1 MNLSTV
7 SNLSI
12 VSNLSNVSIEE
23 AFSRICVNEAFRR
36 VRADYLEMPGLKLTG
51 MQAQR
56 LWDMD
61 HATCDVVLNALVG
74 DSFLVRTR
82 DGAYMRSD
90 RM

>member
-1 MNLSTV
+1 MNLPS
-7 SNLSI
+7 
-12 VSNLSNVSIEE
+12 VSIESVTIE
-23 AFSRICVNEAFRR
+23 DVFRRISISEAFRR

-61 HATCDVVLNALVG
+61 HATCNVVLNALVSE
-74 DSFLVRTR
+74 SFLIRTR

-90 RM
+90 GV